1 MKIENLNLTELNAKE
16 LKEIEGGILDKIKA
30 GAELSIA
37 VIGALYGVG
46 YVIGRTWKHIEN

>member
-1 MKIENLNLTELNAKE
+1 MKLENLNLTELNAEE
-16 LKEIEGGILDKIKA
+16 LKEIEGGILDKIKT
-30 GAELSIA
+30 GAELTIA